1 LNIRKLSAV
10 LLAGAAGSTLVL
22 SASAAGAA
30 MTRLHSQSGGRDAT
44 KSAPVRLASP
54 HIPFSLPKGY
64 TVVTKTLTA
73 NPGSQSP
80 GAVTCP
86 GTEQPVGGGAFI
98 ASSDLQ
104 ANIHGSFPFGQSWG
118 IDINNPSSSST
129 NFTMY
134 VVCMAYSPYYQV
146 VASAP
151 ATASPVS
158 VSSQY
163 AVCPAGTS
171 VVGGGA
177 ESSTAATDVSINS
190 TVPNYFAGGH
200 TGWRVAIASSDLYNT
215 SFTVLAVCRP
225 KPTGYSIQWG
235 PNQSNG
241 AYSETLALVTCPG
254 ASVPIGGGGFS
265 GYQQQDGWIAMNSSY
280 PQGNSWLIYE
290 NNGEN
295 VVRSVEAAA
304 ICAGS

>member
-1 LNIRKLSAV
+1 V
-10 LLAGAAGSTLVL
+10 LLAGAAGSTLL
-22 SASAAGAA
+22 LTASAAGAA
-30 MTRLHSQSGGRDAT
+30 VTRPGGHDAT
-44 KSAPVRLASP
+44 KSATVRLASP
-54 HIPFSLPKGY
+54 RVPFSLPAGY
-64 TVVTKTLTA
+64 TVVTKALTA
-73 NPGSQSP
+73 NPGTQTA

-86 GTEQPVGGGAFI
+86 GTEQPIGGGAFI

-104 ANIHGSFPFGQSWG
+104 VNLNSSFPFGDSWG
-118 IDINNPSSSST
+118 ITVNDPTSSPS
-129 NFTMY
+129 NYTMY
-134 VVCMAYSPYYQV
+134 VVCMAHSKYYQV
-146 VASAP
+146 VPSSP
-151 ATASPVS
+151 ATASPQS

-163 AVCPAGTS
+163 AVCPAKTS

-177 ESSTAATDVSINS
+177 ESMTAATDVSINS

-200 TGWRVAIASSDLYNT
+200 TGWRVAMASSDLSGS

-225 KPTGYSIQWG
+225 KPAGYSIQWG
-235 PNQSNG
+235 ANGTNG
-241 AYSETLALVTCPG
+241 AYSQTLAYVTCPG

-295 VVRSVEAAA
+295 VVRSVGAAA